1 MPLDDTVAGPNANS
15 YIDVVDADAF
25 AAIDVVNGAAWTA
38 VTTEQKE
45 DALQAASADVD
56 LYKRSAGIR
65 YSTLQALLFP
75 RSVDVDATD
84 LPYLLPDV
92 RRATY
97 EQAVYLV
104 RNGQLIADAAKR
116 RARALFN
123 FSDDDG
129 SGQPALNSSF
139 GLFAPKMTE
148 YLDRIGAAGRGPART
163 IVSVPMTSSF
173 E

>member
-1 MPLDDTVAGPNANS
+1 MVLDATVAGPSANS
-15 YIDVVDADAF
+15 YLTVADADEF
-25 AAIDVVNGAAWTA
+25 AAIDTVNGDAWLA
-38 VTTEQKE
+38 GMSEAKQR
-45 DALQAASADVD
+45 ALQAATSDVD
-56 LYKRSAGIR
+56 LYKRSAGVR
-65 YSTLQALLFP
+65 YSTIQALLFP
-75 RSVDVDATD
+75 RDTD
-84 LPYLLPDV
+84 LDSLAVPFLLGDV

-97 EQAVYLV
+97 EQAVYLL
-104 RNGQLIADAAKR
+104 RNAKVIGDAAAR

-148 YLDRIGAAGRGPART
+148 YLDRIGAAARST
-163 IVSVPMTSSF
+163 RTLTSVPYTSSY